1 MARKISTKTSTP
13 AAKNTE
19 IVEIPKRGNRAG
31 KKQTPSSPPPRVEEE
46 ELFEEEEVEEVEDVE
61 EEDEDDEDPDTPPV
75 DDDDDDDDEEED
87 DDDEVAEELVEE
99 EEETEEDEFTAQGV
113 DRERLSLTLLEAEV
127 TGDVME
133 PEKPSEELEQNIQA
147 MKAMKDTMP
156 AIAYEAAMAALL
168 EEKQKVSGVTRFM
181 QEHPDASR
189 LEQTAV
195 ALALRLQEVL
205 DEINEAT
212 EVYNQRED
220 VGSNQRVAFDGIRL
234 QMKPYQGSLG
244 RGIEGGYESRYRSTS
259 TTTTRS
265 TTRNTTRSS
274 KGRRSAISVGD
285 VYTFL
290 VNNGQPNPA
299 VRHKYGGK
307 SYYAVLEG
315 DRLREAEFS
324 NGEVRPLAD
333 GKVYDSFNQWV
344 NEYRGSTNAWAVMH
358 FLLPKGNANLKPQKG
373 NWNCD
378 DSGSPID
385 GRWQTD
391 ANKIREAMN
400 S

>member
-1 MARKISTKTSTP
+1 M
-13 AAKNTE
+13 
-19 IVEIPKRGNRAG
+19 
-31 KKQTPSSPPPRVEEE
+31 
-46 ELFEEEEVEEVEDVE
+46 
-61 EEDEDDEDPDTPPV
+61 
-75 DDDDDDDDEEED
+75 
-87 DDDEVAEELVEE
+87 
-99 EEETEEDEFTAQGV
+99 
-113 DRERLSLTLLEAEV
+113 EA
-127 TGDVME
+127 
-133 PEKPSEELEQNIQA
+133 EKPSEELEQNIQA
-147 MKAMKDTMP
+147 MKAMKDSMP
-156 AIAYEAAMAALL
+156 AIAYDAAMAALL

-181 QEHPDASR
+181 HEHPDASR

-234 QMKPYQGSLG
+234 QVKPYQGSLG

-259 TTTTRS
+259 TATRSTTRS
-265 TTRNTTRSS
+265 TTRKSS
-274 KGRRSAISVGD
+274 TGRAGRQVATIGD

-307 SYYAVLEG
+307 SYYAIVEG

-324 NGEVRPLAD
+324 NGEVRPLNN
-333 GKVYDSFNQWV
+333 GKIYDSFNQWV

-358 FLLPKGNANLKPQKG
+358 FLLPKGNANVGVQKG
-373 NWNCD
+373 DWNCD

-391 ANKIREAMN
+391 ANKIRKAMN